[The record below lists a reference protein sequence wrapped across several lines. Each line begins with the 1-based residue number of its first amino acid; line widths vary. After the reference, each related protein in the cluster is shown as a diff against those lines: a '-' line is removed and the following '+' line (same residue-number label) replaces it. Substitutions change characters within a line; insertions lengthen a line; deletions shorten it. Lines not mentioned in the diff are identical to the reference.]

1 MRKAFIITFILLNT
15 AYTQVT
21 SSLQAWE
28 NILQTPELV
37 DYFRG
42 IFNHLGVTVEETGEE
57 FTVQHTGDGY
67 DFEIGINEEK
77 VDFVV
82 PVKLQNI
89 QNMIAHSKDGK
100 ISLEESWRILDV
112 LFTPLTR
119 VTLQTPVLSI
129 NWRRKLAGVEDLT
142 HVYLINPTG
151 GEASK
156 HTLIYVKGQWLVLKG
171 THGKPRRTYRM
182 NPEQAI
188 EYQRE
193 IFAAMQKDTFWAWW
207 KFASYYKKWRKTFSV
222 THKF

>member
-1 MRKAFIITFILLNT
+1 MKKISIAILILLNIS
-15 AYTQVT
+15 YSQST
-21 SSLQAWE
+21 SSLESWE

-37 DYFRG
+37 EYFKG
-42 IFNHLGVTVEETGEE
+42 IFNSLGVIVEETNEK
-57 FTVQHTGDGY
+57 FTINHTGNS
-67 DFEIGINEEK
+67 FEFEMGINEEK

-82 PVKLQNI
+82 PAKLQNI
-89 QNMIAHSKDGK
+89 QNMIAHSQDGK
-100 ISLEESWRILDV
+100 ISLEESWRIMDV

-207 KFASYYKKWRKTFSV
+207 KFASYYKKWRKTCSV
-222 THKF
+222 THKL